1 MTTNMTIIDLLPKLQ
16 REHDKAKEQYT
27 IATHSKNQDKSMY
40 FLGKMDG
47 IEAAMKVLVVEA
59 QK

>member
-1 MTTNMTIIDLLPKLQ
+1 MTTDMTIIDLLPKLQ
-16 REHDKAKEQYT
+16 REHDKAKEQYSIYT
-27 IATHSKNQDKSMY
+27 PNNQDKSMY